1 MPVPHPGGTYP
12 LCDVSKVVSLGPR
25 TFFVFSPQI
34 PRQQTHI
41 SDQKRDV
48 GHPACSRFSL
58 SGMSP
63 IGTFHQ
69 PTPSPPA
76 FDSKIFFLKGFDS
89 NLDTNQIRFWF
100 WRFEWVENT
109 ARTPGLSLF
118 LIHYFQY
125 TKRTITHLL
134 SISFWEVVWFQDWG
148 RVLQR

>member
-1 MPVPHPGGTYP
+1 MFLKWLALDLVRFLCFRLRFRGSKPTSQIRIDFEMWGTGLLAVQSVGDVPDRYFP
-12 LCDVSKVVSLGPR
+12 
-25 TFFVFSPQI
+25 
-34 PRQQTHI
+34 
-41 SDQKRDV
+41 
-48 GHPACSRFSL
+48 PAY
-58 SGMSP
+58 
-63 IGTFHQ
+63 
-69 PTPSPPA
+69 PSPPA